1 MNFFEGELHRMF
13 GGNDI
18 IHDPKIV
25 GRTLLGKLDDDLRV
39 KLQFVSTGVH
49 KHYDAIQISILNRTD
64 GVVDKETMLFGDIIG
79 VKNTNISGRVNPY
92 MWEEGVGKAY
102 WYTPVS
108 VSEKHRSPM
117 PSSTTWECTKAKE
130 WQCPYEKF
138 GKSLDIR

>member
-1 MNFFEGELHRMF
+1 MNFFEGELQLMF
-13 GGNDI
+13 GNNSI

-39 KLQFVSTGVH
+39 KLQFVSTGIS
-49 KHYDAIQISILNRTD
+49 KHYDAIQMSIINRTD

-108 VSEKHRSPM
+108 ISEKAQIAD
-117 PSSTTWECTKAKE
+117 TV
-130 WQCPYEKF
+130 
-138 GKSLDIR
+138 LDYVGMYQDEGMFMSQL

>member
-64 GVVDKETMLFGDIIG
+64 VEHRQDSGADGGQQRGLSRGRYDPRHPLLREARYGVL
-79 VKNTNISGRVNPY
+79 RLPQ
-92 MWEEGVGKAY
+92 AR
-102 WYTPVS
+102 PV
-108 VSEKHRSPM
+108 
-117 PSSTTWECTKAKE
+117 
-130 WQCPYEKF
+130 
-138 GKSLDIR
+138 